1 MSIKNSS
8 YEIHKEF
15 LSKADITRSQTLE
28 VISSAFGFK
37 SYAALKS
44 KQSNFD
50 EISYLLLPEVLK
62 AMKSRLNSFASES
75 IPDERLEEILGVI
88 CSDDEYSYFNDE
100 GDLEE
105 SLTDSMSAL
114 HEMLEAELEDAAS
127 QSDGYAF
134 EGAELTDSDIVNLPN
149 GDLQLTVEMTA
160 SLSQVEGRMLSTSSN
175 KYDIVAVVKVPRIS
189 STGFGFFEIISTE
202 ISSRNSMY
210 DYDLE
215 DGQ

>member
-1 MSIKNSS
+1 MLSTTTYK
-8 YEIHKEF
+8 IHKEF
-15 LSKADITRSQTLE
+15 FSKTNITRSQTLE
-28 VISSAFGFK
+28 IISAAYGFK
-37 SYAALKS
+37 SYAALKPKES
-44 KQSNFD
+44 QINEICFFLYSTPLMAMQHRFNCFKDSN
-50 EISYLLLPEVLK
+50 ISDVTLEK
-62 AMKSRLNSFASES
+62 ALN
-75 IPDERLEEILGVI
+75 VI
-88 CSDDEYSYFNDE
+88 FSDDGYSYFHDVAE
-100 GDLEE
+100 LEE

-134 EGAELTDSDIVNLPN
+134 EGAELTNSDIVNLPN

-160 SLSQVEGRMLSTSSN
+160 SLSQIEGRMLSTSSN
-175 KYDIVAVVKVPRIS
+175 IYDLIAVVKVPRIS